1 MPPGT
6 SFARARAPQGPWSTD
21 MGETPRID
29 LTQRFEFASAFAF
42 TLHDGQ
48 RRKGNGVPYY
58 AHLMAVAATV
68 LDFGGDEDT
77 AIAAMLHDAV
87 ERIAAIVLAVS
98 DCVGEPKPPW
108 PARKAAYVARLAVAP
123 PAAKLVAAA
132 DKLHN
137 LRCTVADVRA
147 HGDAAMLKFNAPS
160 ADILAYYD
168 GCLAAVR
175 DGVPSALAAEL
186 ERTLAE
192 LRALVAAPAPSP
204 FAPAAPA

>member
-1 MPPGT
+1 
-6 SFARARAPQGPWSTD
+6 

-87 ERIAAIVLAVS
+87 EDQGGARTLTEIEARYGERIAAIVLAVS

-175 DGVPSALAAEL
+175 DGVPPALATEL
-186 ERTLAE
+186 ERRLAE
-192 LRALVAAPAPSP
+192 LRALVAAPAPLLP